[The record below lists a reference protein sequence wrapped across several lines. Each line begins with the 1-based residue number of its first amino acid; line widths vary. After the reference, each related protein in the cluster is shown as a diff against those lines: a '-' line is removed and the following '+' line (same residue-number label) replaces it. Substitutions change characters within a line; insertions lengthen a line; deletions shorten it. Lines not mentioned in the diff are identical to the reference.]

1 MMSTDI
7 NLLLS
12 ELKEKA
18 LSYYKDN
25 LTSLVIFG
33 SVAKDTW
40 TPASDID
47 VLIVLKR
54 KEKSSYEVYMDFYD
68 NVERK
73 LVSLNELNMRL
84 SPIFLEE
91 RSLKESLSWLWDPKF
106 IILYDRDDFF
116 KRFIKRLERS
126 KAKLKF
132 IKTPMPHYVL
142 EDG

>member
-47 VLIVLKR
+47 VLVVLKR
-54 KEKSSYEVYMDFYD
+54 KEKSSYKVYMDFY
-68 NVERK
+68 
-73 LVSLNELNMRL
+73 LNMRL

-116 KRFIKRLERS
+116 KRYIKRLERS